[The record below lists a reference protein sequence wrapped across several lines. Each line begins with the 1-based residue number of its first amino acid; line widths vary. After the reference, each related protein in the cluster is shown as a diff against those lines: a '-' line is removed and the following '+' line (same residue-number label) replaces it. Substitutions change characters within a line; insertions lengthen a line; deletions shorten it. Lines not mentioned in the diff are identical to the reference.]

1 VRNSAPDG
9 AQDLQAAPLRAAYL
23 AGDQTPESVI
33 DAVYARIAER
43 GDDHVWISL
52 VPRDEALTRARELG
66 RRLRGPGELPP
77 LFGLPFAVKDNIDVA
92 GLPTTAACPS
102 FAYLPTVS
110 APLVARLLAAG
121 AICVGKTN
129 LDQFATGLTGTRSP
143 YGTPRSP
150 FGADLIPGGS
160 SSGSGVAVAAGLVTF
175 AIGTDT
181 AGSGRVPAA
190 LTNTVGL
197 KPTRGLVSGRGMVP
211 ACRSLDCPSVF
222 ALSVPDAQA
231 VLSVIAGYDPHDPWS
246 RRLPPV
252 PAPVRPPRVGVL
264 PAPAREFFGD
274 TGAAAG
280 YDTALGLLAD
290 AGATCVPFDVEP
302 FLAAGTLLYG
312 GPWLAERT
320 AAIGTFLDA
329 HRDEIHP
336 VTRAVLA
343 PGATITGAEVF
354 GGIATLR
361 ALRRQV
367 DACWDD
373 LDMIAV
379 PTVPTTYTLAEVAAD
394 PVTLNANLGRYT
406 TFANLLDLA
415 AVAVPA
421 GFAAGLPFGVTLA
434 GPAGSDAALCALAAD
449 LHARAGLPV
458 GAGRHPLA
466 PSPASPGKAAV
477 PAVRAGMGGGVDL
490 AVVGAHMSGLGLN
503 GQLTSLGGTFVRCAR
518 TRADYRLFALPG
530 TEPARPGLVRVGH
543 GGVAIEAEIWRLPTE
558 AVGIFLAGVPAPL
571 AIGTVAL
578 DGGDSLG
585 FLCEAHATAGALDIS
600 THGGWRAYLA
610 SLP

>member
-1 VRNSAPDG
+1 MRNS
-9 AQDLQAAPLRAAYL
+9 AQDLQAARLRAAYL
-23 AGDQTPESVI
+23 AGEATPESVI

-52 VPRDEALTRARELG
+52 VPRDEALARARELG
-66 RRLRGPGELPP
+66 RCHGELPA

-102 FAYLPTVS
+102 FGYLPTVS
-110 APLVARLLAAG
+110 APLVTRLLAAG
-121 AICVGKTN
+121 AICIGKTN

-222 ALSVPDAQA
+222 ALSVADAQA
-231 VLSVIAGYDPHDPWS
+231 VLSVIAGYDADDPWS
-246 RRLPPV
+246 RRLPAV
-252 PAPVRPPRVGVL
+252 PATLAAGVPRRVGVL
-264 PAPAREFFGD
+264 PAGAREFFGD

-280 YDTALGLLAD
+280 YETALELLAE

-320 AAIGTFLDA
+320 AAIGSFLDA

-354 GGIATLR
+354 QGIATLR

-367 DACWDD
+367 DACWDG

-394 PVTLNANLGRYT
+394 PVTLNTSLGRYT

-434 GPAGSDAALCALAAD
+434 GPAGSDQALCALAAD

-458 GAGRHPLA
+458 GAGKHPLA
-466 PSPASPGKAAV
+466 PLP
-477 PAVRAGMGGGVDL
+477 VRAPPARTGVEL
-490 AVVGAHMSGLGLN
+490 VVVGAHMSGLGLN
-503 GQLTSLGGTFVRCAR
+503 GQLTSLGGTLVRQAR

-530 TEPARPGLVRVGH
+530 TEPARPGLVRVGQ
-543 GGVAIEAEIWRLPTE
+543 GGVAIEAEIWRLPAD
-558 AVGIFLAGVPAPL
+558 AVGTFLAGVPAPL

-578 DGGDSLG
+578 DRGDSLG

-600 THGGWRAYLA
+600 SHGGWRAYLA
-610 SLP
+610 SLASLPT